1 MSSVPLLP
9 VPVFPL
15 PNVVLFPFG
24 VLPLHVFEVR
34 YRTMVRDVLSSHRRI
49 AMALLEPGWDRDYR
63 GTPPFHPLGCVARIE
78 RVEWL
83 VNDCYDLVV
92 VGEARARL
100 DRVVKTYP
108 YRTVRPEPAPQL
120 PFTHDDPLV
129 QIERRALLEVLS
141 LRGVSLS
148 SLHGCLVTESE
159 PPELE
164 ALVNRVAMSLEMPP
178 VEKLA
183 LLAMDDIVQRAN
195 RVRQLLAGARQPEP
209 LPPAAEGPPGPEG
222 GGRN

>member
-1 MSSVPLLP
+1 MPLT

-24 VLPLHVFEVR
+24 VLSLHVFELR
-34 YRTMVRDVLSSHRRI
+34 FRTMVRDVLSSHRRI
-49 AMALLEPGWDRDYR
+49 AIALLEPGREQEYR
-63 GTPPFHPLGCVARIE
+63 GTPPFRPLGCIARIE

-92 VGEARARL
+92 VGETRARL

-108 YRTVRPEPAPQL
+108 YRAVRPEPLPQL
-120 PFTHDDPLV
+120 PYTADDPLV
-129 QIERRALLEVLS
+129 QIERRALLEALS

-148 SLHGCLVTESE
+148 SLHGGLVTENE

-164 ALVNRVAMSLEMPP
+164 ALVNRVAMSLAMPP
-178 VEKLA
+178 GDRLA
-183 LLAMDDIVQRAN
+183 LLAMDDVVQRAN
-195 RVRQLLAGARQPEP
+195 RVRQVLVGGRPSEP
-209 LPPAAEGPPGPEG
+209 PPPPAPGGEQAGPEG
-222 GGRN
+222 GGHN